1 MKNLPLLKAFVT
13 SLALCAV
20 LVGCDNKTQ
29 ENTSELS
36 IDSVV
41 VTDPPVPV
49 APSDSQTVQAD
60 TITTQAVVEDTV
72 TQPEEVASRLLLEK
86 TFEGAIEGFKSQA
99 FAFTLPQDA
108 RVSIRVQDK
117 KQAVFKLYHKTGEL
131 DETIVK
137 EDVNHWKGEL
147 AAGEYQLKVFL
158 PLKQAAKKKRSDFKI
173 AMQARRI

>member
-1 MKNLPLLKAFVT
+1 MKNRPFCNAFFIGIVLCISLL
-13 SLALCAV
+13 
-20 LVGCDNKTQ
+20 GCDNKTQ
-29 ENTSELS
+29 ENTSELPL
-36 IDSVV
+36 DSVV
-41 VTDPPVPV
+41 VTEPTVAVPPI
-49 APSDSQTVQAD
+49 DSQAVRTD

-72 TQPEEVASRLLLEK
+72 SQPEEVTSPLLLEK

-131 DETIVK
+131 DESIVK
-137 EDVNHWKGEL
+137 EDVHHWKGEL